1 MMSKKNKILI
11 VAYIVCFILGGYVWK
26 VFNTGHMLSEYGI
39 RERVLGEHEAIVHIG
54 NVSLTV
60 EDVQWEYDQHTEGVT
75 GGDQLTFIPEVGGRL
90 HEYLS
95 PLKERLAKGLIERKL
110 LLEMIKRDDSF
121 DATDPALFQEC
132 VQEWQELIGSDP
144 KKFGGQMDQERLKS
158 RLCESALIKKYV
170 EKRIYNRIQVGDKEI
185 VDYFNKH
192 ASEFNQPQKVVIR
205 QVVLATEEDAKKVR
219 HKINVNN
226 FSSLAKQYSIA
237 PEAEDGGILGPF
249 FQLEMPRV
257 FDIAFSM
264 RRGDISDV
272 LKSNY
277 GFHIIMLEKKIPT
290 EKLSLVEARPQIE
303 KKIIKQKREEEYQ
316 KWVELA
322 LNTVPVKAP
331 KPVWEQ

>member
-1 MMSKKNKILI
+1 MSRKNKILI
-11 VAYIVCFILGGYVWK
+11 VTYIMCFALGGYVWK
-26 VFNTGHMLSEYGI
+26 VFNTGHTLNEYGV

-54 NVSLTV
+54 DVSLTV
-60 EDVQWEYDQHTEGVT
+60 EDVQWEYDQHTESVV
-75 GGDQLTFIPEVGGRL
+75 GGDQLTFIPDVGGKL

-110 LLEMIKRDDSF
+110 LLEMIKRDESF
-121 DATDPALFQEC
+121 DATDPALFLEC
-132 VQEWQELIGSDP
+132 VQEWQDLIGADP
-144 KKFGGQMDQERLKS
+144 RKFENQMDRERLKS

-170 EKRIYNRIQVGDKEI
+170 DKNIYNKIQVDDKE
-185 VDYFNKH
+185 VVAYFNKH

-219 HKINVNN
+219 NKININN
-226 FSSLAKQYSIA
+226 FASLAKQFSIA

-249 FQLEMPRV
+249 VQTDMPRV

-290 EKLSLVEARPQIE
+290 EKLSLVEARSQIE